1 MGQPGETVDRE
12 FDWLVT
18 WLACAAAMAV
28 DLVVLYWAS
37 TMQIWHCEDGYGN
50 LEQSFL
56 RLLALAA
63 VPSTYAAWRCV
74 SYLRREPTRRPGA
87 RRLLVAVAAGAFG
100 AVIGVYVLL
109 RIADQLTYSGV
120 C

>member
-1 MGQPGETVDRE
+1 MGQPGETWDRE

-18 WLACAAAMAV
+18 WLACAAAVAV

-50 LEQSFL
+50 LGQSFL
-56 RLLALAA
+56 LLLALVA

-74 SYLRREPTRRPGA
+74 SHTRREPTRRPGA
-87 RRLLVAVAAGAFG
+87 RRLLVAVVAAAFG
-100 AVIGVYVLL
+100 TVIGVSVLL
-109 RIADQLTYSGV
+109 HTADQLTYSGV

>member
-1 MGQPGETVDRE
+1 MHDTGVSALQPR
-12 FDWLVT
+12 WLST
-18 WLACAAAMAV
+18 LLACAAAVAV
-28 DLVVLYWAS
+28 DLFVLHWAS

-50 LEQSFL
+50 FEASYV

-74 SYLRREPTRRPGA
+74 SHIRREPTRRRGG

-100 AVIGVYVLL
+100 TVIGVYVLL
-109 RIADQLTYSGV
+109 QAGDQLTYSGV